1 MIWSTHFESLRLLH
15 VDLFLQSAIEIGMG
29 DVHRAKLK
37 VFQSSQG
44 EDNVNGGIA
53 NCGSEGLLEIK
64 TRTLRIGHK
73 VHYYIKWK
81 GFPMSD
87 SMWEPPE
94 HLSNAQDL
102 ITNYYHLH
110 PMANRAP
117 KDI

>member
-64 TRTLRIGHK
+64 TRTLRIALGHQSRL
-73 VHYYIKWK
+73 VAVQGAICIALDLH
-81 GFPMSD
+81 
-87 SMWEPPE
+87 EP
-94 HLSNAQDL
+94 SG
-102 ITNYYHLH
+102 
-110 PMANRAP
+110 ANCTPARG
-117 KDI
+117 